1 MHFHFDSWLLTLSL
15 LIASVVALIAFS
27 FVESLFT
34 ATTQKK
40 KVLHTIFSA
49 VLGTAIWANHIL
61 LSYAFK
67 LDEGEARN
75 VFPSM
80 TLLAW
85 FFAVVTAAL
94 VLNGATRRHLKLSTA
109 LGLGSIAAL
118 SLLGLYFFDTASIH
132 GAHYV
137 APPDLTIALLAVLFI
152 CGVTTGFIMLL
163 SWLKSYTGKNIIGVK
178 LASALMVSLN
188 VAAIHAAFDRAF
200 AHGDS
205 ASGAL
210 PDNIQFMG
218 IIIALAILSVVLI
231 SYVLILFFEKHGVQ
245 IFQFSHF
252 NREKNIELE
261 TKNLRDSLTKLPNR
275 LCFQQHLNSAA
286 KRSDRLGSSFALAYI
301 DLDGFK
307 PINDQYGHTIGDIVL
322 TKVAERLHATMRSC
336 DFVARIG
343 GDEFVAIIGE
353 IKSNEDISPILERM
367 LNSIKEPFM
376 VNDILI
382 EISCSIGIAI
392 YPKDGNLDKLI
403 VNADT
408 AMYKAK
414 ENGRAQYRF
423 YDEEIESATDQ
434 LLVLQRDLCLAIE
447 KNEFRLRFQAKVDS
461 KTQKPI
467 GAEAFIRWQHPVRG
481 EILPM
486 GFIAAA
492 ERFGLINEIGNWVVS
507 ECCRVINHAKSA
519 NIDLNISIN
528 LSSHQFRN
536 PNLVRDILMAIKF
549 YDVNPSN
556 LTFEIKETVA
566 INNQGQFKQILSQL
580 NEAGINV
587 ALDDFG
593 LHPISISY
601 LQQLNVKEIKLDKIF
616 VSAIN
621 ESSTSRDLITGVIRL
636 AHAINLKVVAEG
648 VETEPQREALIAL
661 GCDMMQGY
669 LFSEPVSEESLIT
682 LFKHLHIKDLHKD
695 FQASGQL
702 SVANYQI

>member
-1 MHFHFDSWLLTLSL
+1 MHFQFDSWLLTLSL
-15 LIASVVALIAFS
+15 LIASVVTLIAFS
-27 FVESLFT
+27 FVEILYT
-34 ATTQKK
+34 APTQKK
-40 KVLHTIFSA
+40 KLLQTIFSV

-67 LDEGEARN
+67 LDEGQARN
-75 VFPSM
+75 IFPSM

-85 FFAVVTAAL
+85 GFAVVTAAL
-94 VLNGATRRHLKLSTA
+94 VLNGATRSLLKHSTA

-118 SLLGLYFFDTASIH
+118 SLLGLYFFDCASIH
-132 GAHYV
+132 GVQSIHT
-137 APPDLTIALLAVLFI
+137 DLTKASIAVLFTCAVI
-152 CGVTTGFIMLL
+152 TGLVMLL
-163 SWLKSYTGKNIIGVK
+163 SWLKSYAGKNIIEVK
-178 LASALMVSLN
+178 LVSALIVALN

-200 AHGDS
+200 AHGES
-205 ASGAL
+205 ASGTL
-210 PDNIQFMG
+210 PDNMKFMG
-218 IIIALAILSVVLI
+218 IIIALATLSAVLI

-245 IFQFSHF
+245 IFQFSLF
-252 NREKNIELE
+252 NREKNTELE

-307 PINDQYGHTIGDIVL
+307 PINDQYGHTIGDNVL
-322 TKVAERLHATMRSC
+322 TKVAERLNATMRSC

-392 YPKDGNLDKLI
+392 YPKDGDLDKLI

-434 LLVLQRDLCLAIE
+434 LLMLQRDLCLAIE
-447 KNEFRLRFQAKVDS
+447 KNEFSLQFQTKIDS
-461 KTQKPI
+461 KTQQPV

-486 GFIAAA
+486 EFIAAA

-507 ECCRVINHAKSA
+507 ECCRVISQAKSA

-536 PNLVRDILMAIKF
+536 PNLVRDILMAIKY

-566 INNQGQFKQILSQL
+566 INNQGQFKHVLSQL
-580 NEAGINV
+580 NETGIHV

-601 LQQLNVKEIKLDKIF
+601 LQQLNVKELKLDKIF

-648 VETEPQREALIAL
+648 VETELQRDALVAL
-661 GCDMMQGY
+661 DCDMMQGY

-682 LFKHLHIKDLHKD
+682 LFKHLHITELHKD
-695 FQASGQL
+695 FQATGQL
-702 SVANYQI
+702 SVANY

>member
-1 MHFHFDSWLLTLSL
+1 MHFQFDSWLLTLSL
-15 LIASVVALIAFS
+15 LIASVVTLIAFS
-27 FVESLFT
+27 FVEILYT
-34 ATTQKK
+34 APTQKK
-40 KVLHTIFSA
+40 KLLQTIFA
-49 VLGTAIWANHIL
+49 VVLGTAIWANHIL

-67 LDEGEARN
+67 LDEGQARN
-75 VFPSM
+75 IFPSM

-85 FFAVVTAAL
+85 GFAVVTAAL
-94 VLNGATRRHLKLSTA
+94 VLNGATRSLLKHSTA

-118 SLLGLYFFDTASIH
+118 SLLGLYFFDSASIH
-132 GAHYV
+132 GVQSIHT
-137 APPDLTIALLAVLFI
+137 DLTKASIAVLFTCAVI
-152 CGVTTGFIMLL
+152 TGLVMLL
-163 SWLKSYTGKNIIGVK
+163 SWLKSYAGKNIIEVK
-178 LASALMVSLN
+178 LVSALIVALN

-205 ASGAL
+205 ASGTL
-210 PDNIQFMG
+210 PDNMKFMG
-218 IIIALAILSVVLI
+218 IIIALATLSAVLI

-245 IFQFSHF
+245 IFQFSLF
-252 NREKNIELE
+252 NREKNTELE

-307 PINDQYGHTIGDIVL
+307 PINDQYGHTIGDNVL
-322 TKVAERLHATMRSC
+322 TKVAERLNATMRSC

-392 YPKDGNLDKLI
+392 YPKDGDLDKLI

-434 LLVLQRDLCLAIE
+434 LLMLQRDLCLAIE
-447 KNEFRLRFQAKVDS
+447 KNEFSLQFQTKIDS
-461 KTQKPI
+461 KTQQPV

-486 GFIAAA
+486 EFIAAA

-507 ECCRVINHAKSA
+507 ECCRVISQAKSA

-536 PNLVRDILMAIKF
+536 PNLVRDILMAIKY

-566 INNQGQFKQILSQL
+566 INNQGQFKHVLSQL
-580 NEAGINV
+580 NETGIHV

-601 LQQLNVKEIKLDKIF
+601 LQQLNVKELKLDKIF

-648 VETEPQREALIAL
+648 VETELQRDALVAL
-661 GCDMMQGY
+661 DCDMMQGY

-682 LFKHLHIKDLHKD
+682 LFKHLHITELHKD
-695 FQASGQL
+695 FQATGQL
-702 SVANYQI
+702 SVANY

>member
-1 MHFHFDSWLLTLSL
+1 MHFQFDSWLLTLSL
-15 LIASVVALIAFS
+15 LIASVVTLIAFS
-27 FVESLFT
+27 FVEILYT
-34 ATTQKK
+34 APTQKK
-40 KVLHTIFSA
+40 KLLQTIFSV

-67 LDEGEARN
+67 LDEGQARN
-75 VFPSM
+75 IFPSM

-85 FFAVVTAAL
+85 GFAVVTAAL
-94 VLNGATRRHLKLSTA
+94 VLNGATRSLLKHSTA

-118 SLLGLYFFDTASIH
+118 SLLGLYFFDCASIH
-132 GAHYV
+132 GVQSIHT
-137 APPDLTIALLAVLFI
+137 DLTKASIAVLFTCAVI
-152 CGVTTGFIMLL
+152 TGLVMLL
-163 SWLKSYTGKNIIGVK
+163 SWLKSYAGKNIIEVK
-178 LASALMVSLN
+178 LVSALIVALN

-205 ASGAL
+205 ASGTL
-210 PDNIQFMG
+210 PDNMKFMG
-218 IIIALAILSVVLI
+218 IIIALATLSAVLI

-245 IFQFSHF
+245 IFQFSLF
-252 NREKNIELE
+252 NREKNTELE

-307 PINDQYGHTIGDIVL
+307 PINDQYGHTIGDNVL
-322 TKVAERLHATMRSC
+322 TKVAERLNATMRSC

-392 YPKDGNLDKLI
+392 YPKDGDLDKLI

-434 LLVLQRDLCLAIE
+434 LLMLQRDLCLAIE
-447 KNEFRLRFQAKVDS
+447 KNEFSLQFQTKIDS
-461 KTQKPI
+461 KTQQPV

-486 GFIAAA
+486 EFIAAA

-507 ECCRVINHAKSA
+507 ECCRVINQAKSA

-536 PNLVRDILMAIKF
+536 PNLVRDILMAIKY

-566 INNQGQFKQILSQL
+566 INNQGQFKHILSQL
-580 NEAGINV
+580 NEAGIHV

-601 LQQLNVKEIKLDKIF
+601 LQQLNVKELKLDKIF

-648 VETEPQREALIAL
+648 VETELQRDALVAL
-661 GCDMMQGY
+661 DCDMMQGY

-682 LFKHLHIKDLHKD
+682 LFKHLHITELHKD
-695 FQASGQL
+695 FQATGQL
-702 SVANYQI
+702 SVANY

>member
-1 MHFHFDSWLLTLSL
+1 MHFQFDSWLLTLSL
-15 LIASVVALIAFS
+15 LIASVVTLIAFS
-27 FVESLFT
+27 FVEILYT
-34 ATTQKK
+34 APTQKK
-40 KVLHTIFSA
+40 KLLQTIFA
-49 VLGTAIWANHIL
+49 VVLGTAIWANHIL

-67 LDEGEARN
+67 LDEGQARN
-75 VFPSM
+75 IFPSM

-85 FFAVVTAAL
+85 GFAVVTAAL
-94 VLNGATRRHLKLSTA
+94 VLNGATRSLLKHSTA

-118 SLLGLYFFDTASIH
+118 SLLGLYFFDSASIH
-132 GAHYV
+132 GVQSIHT
-137 APPDLTIALLAVLFI
+137 DLTKASIAVLFTCAVI
-152 CGVTTGFIMLL
+152 TGLVMLL
-163 SWLKSYTGKNIIGVK
+163 SWLKSYAGKNIIEVK
-178 LASALMVSLN
+178 LVSALIVALN

-205 ASGAL
+205 ASGTL
-210 PDNIQFMG
+210 PDNMKFMG
-218 IIIALAILSVVLI
+218 IIIALATLSAVLI

-245 IFQFSHF
+245 IFQFSLF
-252 NREKNIELE
+252 NREKNTELE

-307 PINDQYGHTIGDIVL
+307 PINDQYGHTIGDNVL
-322 TKVAERLHATMRSC
+322 TKVAERLNATMRSC

-392 YPKDGNLDKLI
+392 YPKDGDLDKLI

-434 LLVLQRDLCLAIE
+434 LLMLQRDLCLAIE
-447 KNEFRLRFQAKVDS
+447 KNEFSLQFQTKIDS
-461 KTQKPI
+461 KTQQPV

-486 GFIAAA
+486 EFIAAA

-507 ECCRVINHAKSA
+507 ECCRVISQAKSA

-536 PNLVRDILMAIKF
+536 PNLVRDILMAIKY

-566 INNQGQFKQILSQL
+566 INNQGQFKHILSQL
-580 NEAGINV
+580 NEAGIHV

-601 LQQLNVKEIKLDKIF
+601 LQQLNVKELKLDKIF

-648 VETEPQREALIAL
+648 VETELQRDALVAL
-661 GCDMMQGY
+661 DCDMMQGY

-682 LFKHLHIKDLHKD
+682 LFKHLHITELHKD
-695 FQASGQL
+695 FQATGQL
-702 SVANYQI
+702 SVANY

>member
-1 MHFHFDSWLLTLSL
+1 MHFQFDSWLLTLSL
-15 LIASVVALIAFS
+15 LIASVVTLIAFS
-27 FVESLFT
+27 FVEILYT
-34 ATTQKK
+34 APTQKK
-40 KVLHTIFSA
+40 KLLQTIFSV

-67 LDEGEARN
+67 LDEGQARN
-75 VFPSM
+75 IFPSM

-85 FFAVVTAAL
+85 GFAVVTAAL
-94 VLNGATRRHLKLSTA
+94 VLNGATRSLLKHSTA

-118 SLLGLYFFDTASIH
+118 SLLGLYFFDSASIH
-132 GAHYV
+132 GVQSIHT
-137 APPDLTIALLAVLFI
+137 DLTKASIAVLFTCAVI
-152 CGVTTGFIMLL
+152 TGLVMLL
-163 SWLKSYTGKNIIGVK
+163 SWLKSYAGKNIIEVK
-178 LASALMVSLN
+178 LVSALIVALN

-200 AHGDS
+200 AHGES
-205 ASGAL
+205 ASGTL
-210 PDNIQFMG
+210 PDNMKFMG
-218 IIIALAILSVVLI
+218 IIIALATLSAVLI

-245 IFQFSHF
+245 IFQFSLF
-252 NREKNIELE
+252 NREKNTELE

-307 PINDQYGHTIGDIVL
+307 PINDQYGHTIGDNVL
-322 TKVAERLHATMRSC
+322 TKVAERLNATMRSC

-392 YPKDGNLDKLI
+392 YPKDGDLDKLI

-434 LLVLQRDLCLAIE
+434 LLMLQRDLCLAIE
-447 KNEFRLRFQAKVDS
+447 KNEFSLQFQTKIDS
-461 KTQKPI
+461 KTQQPV

-486 GFIAAA
+486 EFIAAA

-507 ECCRVINHAKSA
+507 ECCRVISQAKSA

-536 PNLVRDILMAIKF
+536 PNLVRDILMAIKY

-566 INNQGQFKQILSQL
+566 INNQGQFKHILSQL
-580 NEAGINV
+580 NEAGIHV

-601 LQQLNVKEIKLDKIF
+601 LQQLNVKELKLDKIF
-616 VSAIN
+616 ISAIN

-648 VETEPQREALIAL
+648 VETELQRDALVAL
-661 GCDMMQGY
+661 DCDMMQGY

-682 LFKHLHIKDLHKD
+682 LFKHLHITELHKD
-695 FQASGQL
+695 FQATGQL
-702 SVANYQI
+702 SVANY

>member
-1 MHFHFDSWLLTLSL
+1 MHFQFDSWLLTLSL
-15 LIASVVALIAFS
+15 LIASVVTLIAFS
-27 FVESLFT
+27 FVEILYT
-34 ATTQKK
+34 APTQKK
-40 KVLHTIFSA
+40 KLLQTIFSV

-67 LDEGEARN
+67 LDEGQARN
-75 VFPSM
+75 IFPSM

-85 FFAVVTAAL
+85 GFAVVTAAL
-94 VLNGATRRHLKLSTA
+94 VLNGATRSLLKHSTA

-118 SLLGLYFFDTASIH
+118 SLLGLYFFDSASIH
-132 GAHYV
+132 GVQSIHT
-137 APPDLTIALLAVLFI
+137 DLTKASIAVLFTCAVI
-152 CGVTTGFIMLL
+152 TGLVMLL
-163 SWLKSYTGKNIIGVK
+163 SWLKSYAGKNIIEVK
-178 LASALMVSLN
+178 LVSALIVALN

-205 ASGAL
+205 ASGTL
-210 PDNIQFMG
+210 PDNMKFMG
-218 IIIALAILSVVLI
+218 IIIALATLSAVLI

-245 IFQFSHF
+245 IFQFSLF
-252 NREKNIELE
+252 NREKNTELE

-307 PINDQYGHTIGDIVL
+307 PINDQYGHTIGDNVL
-322 TKVAERLHATMRSC
+322 TKVAERLNATMRSC

-392 YPKDGNLDKLI
+392 YPKDGDLDKLI

-434 LLVLQRDLCLAIE
+434 LLMLQRDLCLAIE
-447 KNEFRLRFQAKVDS
+447 KNEFSLQFQTKIDS
-461 KTQKPI
+461 KTQQPV

-486 GFIAAA
+486 EFIAAA

-507 ECCRVINHAKSA
+507 ECCRVISQAKSA

-536 PNLVRDILMAIKF
+536 PNLVRDILMAIKY

-566 INNQGQFKQILSQL
+566 INNQGQFKHILSQL
-580 NEAGINV
+580 NEAGIHV

-601 LQQLNVKEIKLDKIF
+601 LQQLNVKELKLDKIF

-648 VETEPQREALIAL
+648 VETELQRDALVAL
-661 GCDMMQGY
+661 DCDMMQGY

-682 LFKHLHIKDLHKD
+682 LFKHLHITELHKD
-695 FQASGQL
+695 FQATGQL
-702 SVANYQI
+702 SVANY